1 MSHDH
6 VTALGRLVARYK
18 SARRR
23 LYDYRYEADA
33 IPKLGLAAG
42 LAALTGVA
50 AQVRVPLPF
59 TPVPITLQ
67 TFAVL
72 LAGIV
77 LGLEYG
83 GLSQAIY
90 VGVGVAGVPWF
101 QGGGA
106 GPGHLF
112 GPTGGYLVG
121 FVLAAAAIGYLI
133 DRYPGVRRL
142 GAMVVVLFV
151 INFVVIYGFGL
162 PWLYGWLT
170 LVQGSSVSLTQLL
183 TMGLFPFVPG
193 DLVKLL
199 AAALVGTAITPLE
212 SERGEPAVAD

>member
-6 VTALGRLVARYK
+6 RSAIGRLVAQYK
-18 SARRR
+18 TARRR
-23 LYDYRYEADA
+23 WYRYRYEADFFR
-33 IPKLGLAAG
+33 KLGLAVA
-42 LAALTGVA
+42 LAALTGIA

-59 TPVPITLQ
+59 TPVPVTLQ

-72 LAGIV
+72 LAGIA
-77 LGLEYG
+77 LGSEYG

-90 VGVGVAGVPWF
+90 VTGGVAGVPWF

-106 GPGHLF
+106 GIGHLF
-112 GPTGGYLVG
+112 GPTGGYLLG
-121 FVLAAAAIGYLI
+121 FVAAAAAIGYLV
-133 DRYPGVRRL
+133 DRFPGVRRL
-142 GAMVVVLFV
+142 RILVIVLFFV
-151 INFVVIYGFGL
+151 NFIVIYGLGL

-183 TMGLFPFVPG
+183 TMGLFPFIPG
-193 DLVKLL
+193 DLVKLV

-212 SERGEPAVAD
+212 SESGGPSGAG